1 MASADVVLYRYKDN
15 TWNRLTTKV
24 TGTDDNYVNYE
35 AETPGLSYFAVGSRT
50 AASAELQAILDMI
63 DSFYATGS
71 PTLIAILDAI
81 DAYYSAGGG

>member
-1 MASADVVLYRYKDN
+1 MQDDK
-15 TWNRLTTKV
+15 WNMLVKKV
-24 TGTDDNYVNYE
+24 TGTYDKYVNYE
-35 AETPGLSYFAVGSRT
+35 AETPGLSYFAIGGKA

-81 DAYYSAGGG
+81 DSYYSAGGG